1 MMWYRCCINLITV
14 ATSLIGLV
22 NKLTLKKN
30 GVLLCSH
37 CSCLFVCSL
46 SLATAGSIKC
56 YFCVGVTKAR
66 CAANQTLG
74 ECDDNCADVEFQ
86 IFGNLSSGYIKNCFL
101 PGKACSNLNISYV
114 SHCTETFC
122 ASDYCNG
129 PIPTTLSPSTVPV
142 TSPLRSES
150 SSTENP
156 SRSSKKPEKKQRA
169 AANLATSASGLII
182 FSVAVI
188 KTVEMLS

>member
-1 MMWYRCCINLITV
+1 MENWRVIL
-14 ATSLIGLV
+14 
-22 NKLTLKKN
+22 LTGCVFLAFC
-30 GVLLCSH
+30 GV
-37 CSCLFVCSL
+37 
-46 SLATAGSIKC
+46 AGSIKC
-56 YFCVGVTKAR
+56 YFCQETTKAE
-66 CAANQTLG
+66 CARNQTPR
-74 ECDDNCADVEFQ
+74 ECNANCVDVKLQ
-86 IFGNLSSGYIKNCFL
+86 IGNESLAHIKDCFL
-101 PGKACSNLNISYV
+101 PGTACSIFNKHNISQ
-114 SHCTETFC
+114 CTETSC

-156 SRSSKKPEKKQRA
+156 SRSSKKPEEKQRA